1 MPPLAEPVLV
11 ASGVHKHYGQTRAL
25 QGADL
30 EVGPGELVAVTG
42 PSGSG
47 KSTLLHCLAG
57 LVTPDGGRV
66 LYEGTPLPTDS
77 DDRAR
82 LRRRHLGLVLQ
93 FGQLVPELTALENVA
108 IPLLL
113 ERVDRRSAADRAR
126 VWLARL
132 GVEDVADQ
140 RPSAMSGGQAQRVAI
155 ARALVAEPRVV
166 LADEP
171 TGALDTVSGEQA
183 MDALVGAVRETG
195 AALVLVT
202 HDNRVAAA
210 AEREVTVVDGRTNA
224 WASER

>member
-1 MPPLAEPVLV
+1 MPPPAEPLLV
-11 ASGVHKHYGQTRAL
+11 ASGLHKYFGQTKAL
-25 QGADL
+25 QGASL
-30 EVGPGELVAVTG
+30 EIGPGELVAVTG

-57 LVTPDGGRV
+57 LLTPDGGRV
-66 LYEGTPLPTDS
+66 LYAGQPLPAAA

-82 LRRRHLGLVLQ
+82 LRRRNLGLVLQ

-113 ERVDRRSAADRAR
+113 ERTERRAAAERAR
-126 VWLARL
+126 AWLARL
-132 GVEDVADQ
+132 GVEDVAEQ
-140 RPSAMSGGQAQRVAI
+140 RPGAMSGGQAQRVAI

-171 TGALDTVSGEQA
+171 TGALDTVGGEQTLA
-183 MDALVGAVRETG
+183 ALVDAVRETG

-202 HDNRVAAA
+202 HDNRVSAV
-210 AEREVTVVDGRTNA
+210 AEREVTVVDGRTSS
-224 WASER
+224 WVTDR

>member
-1 MPPLAEPVLV
+1 MPPPAEPLLV

-66 LYEGTPLPTDS
+66 LYDGTPLPADA

-113 ERVDRRSAADRAR
+113 ERVDRRAAADRAR
-126 VWLARL
+126 AWLVRL

-140 RPSAMSGGQAQRVAI
+140 RPGAMSGGQAQRVAI

-171 TGALDTVSGEQA
+171 TGALDTVSGEQT

-202 HDNRVAAA
+202 HDNRVAAV

-224 WASER
+224 WASDR